1 MFIISIKE
9 NPMTTPHLANT
20 DLSAVSAVSAA
31 PTQETASDV
40 PLPGREANPAAL
52 GHTPVAAHVTTSPGH
67 RPVAV
72 TSETWMSEDTKGA
85 SSRAAD
91 ERGVVGCWS

>member
-20 DLSAVSAVSAA
+20 VSAVSAVSAA

-40 PLPGREANPAAL
+40 PFPGARPTRPRWV
-52 GHTPVAAHVTTSPGH
+52 TPRSQRT
-67 RPVAV
+67 
-72 TSETWMSEDTKGA
+72 
-85 SSRAAD
+85 
-91 ERGVVGCWS
+91 